1 MLYPI
6 HSETREVRDLNG
18 YWSFKT
24 DPQEA
29 GREEKWFFQPLE
41 NTIPMF
47 VPASYNDQPQCA
59 ELRNYVG
66 VVWYEQT
73 FFVPSA
79 WKTRRTVLRFGSVT
93 HHAKVWVNGV
103 QVAEHKG
110 GFLPF
115 EADISEHITF
125 DTENRVTVEVDNRLD
140 WSCLPPGFVDTKG
153 PASWPPWPYEEKI
166 QQYAFDFFNYAGIH
180 RPVRLCSIPKTFV
193 EDITVVTGIDGTTG
207 IINYSIRSAGGASA
221 VEVSA
226 TDKLNNRVAVSEGAS
241 GKLEI
246 AGATLW
252 EPGEGYLY
260 TLTVRLLADDGTLLD
275 VYRLP
280 VGIRTVKIENGKF
293 LINGRPFY
301 FKGFGK
307 HEDSVFRGR
316 GINEAQTLMDFN
328 IMKAMGANSFRTAH
342 YPYAEETMRL
352 ADELGLVVIDET
364 PAVGMYSINP
374 NDPWFTAGKIDERT
388 LAHHKDVMRDLI
400 QRDKNHACV
409 AVWCIANEA
418 GTREE
423 GAEPYFKELIEL
435 TREMDPHRPLTVVHA
450 SDRHAINCRVSHL
463 VDVVC
468 INRYFGW
475 YQDNGRLEPVEYQLE
490 LDLQHVY
497 EKFGKPVFMTEY
509 GADTIDGFHANT
521 SRAFS
526 EEYQWDYLEAYS
538 KVFDRLPFLVGEH
551 IWNFADFDTKQAPM
565 RVMGNRKG
573 VFTRERA
580 PKSCVRFLRQRW
592 TSSDVRERPATAG
605 EAARY
610 LKRNVQTSGEK
621 NKEMIADDKW
631 IGM

>member
-6 HSETREVRDLNG
+6 NSETREVRELGG
-18 YWSFKT
+18 YWNFKT
-24 DPQEA
+24 DPAEV
-29 GREEKWFFQPLE
+29 GRTEEWFCRPLE
-41 NTIPMF
+41 KTIPMF
-47 VPASYNDQPQCA
+47 VPASYNDQTQSA

-66 VVWYEQT
+66 IVWYEQT
-73 FFVPSA
+73 FFVPA
-79 WKTRRTVLRFGSVT
+79 VWQAQRTVLRFGSVT
-93 HHAKVWVNGV
+93 HHAKVWINGIP
-103 QVAEHKG
+103 VAQHKG

-115 EADISEHITF
+115 EADISKHITF
-125 DTENRVTVEVDNRLD
+125 KAENRVTVEVANRLD

-153 PASWPPWPYEEKI
+153 PESWPPWPCKEKV

-180 RPVRLCSIPKTFV
+180 RPVRLCSIPKTSI
-193 EDITVVTGIDGTTG
+193 EDITVVTDINDTTG
-207 IINYSIRSAGGASA
+207 IIDYSIEANGS
-221 VEVSA
+221 VEISVLDHSGSEVA
-226 TDKLNNRVAVSEGAS
+226 TGIGAS
-241 GKLEI
+241 GRIEI
-246 AGATLW
+246 SNAHFW

-260 TLTVRLLADDGTLLD
+260 TFAVRLKENDALLD

-280 VGIRTVKIENGKF
+280 TGIRTVKIEDGKF

-328 IMKAMGANSFRTAH
+328 VMKSMGANSFRTAH

-352 ADELGLVVIDET
+352 ADEMGLVVIDET

-374 NDPWFTAGKIDERT
+374 DDPWFTDGKIDDRT
-388 LAHHKDVMRDLI
+388 LAHHKEVMRDLI
-400 QRDKNHACV
+400 KRDKNHACV

-435 TREMDPHRPLTVVHA
+435 TRELDPRRPLTVVHA
-450 SDRHAINCRVSHL
+450 SDRHAIDCRVSHL
-463 VDVVC
+463 VDIVC

-521 SRAFS
+521 PRAFS

-538 KVFDRLPFLVGEH
+538 NVFDRLPFLVGEH
-551 IWNFADFDTKQAPM
+551 VWNFADFDTKQAPM

-592 TSSDVRERPATAG
+592 NSSGVSERPATAG
-605 EAARY
+605 APPRY
-610 LKRNVQTSGEK
+610 LKQSEQTAQQQ
-621 NKEMIADDKW
+621 NKEMIANDKW